1 MFSSWFDTRFGVRQ
15 GDTLSTTLLNIFLND
30 LVTDIENLHCGIETY
45 EFSLSLLC
53 YADDIVIFTENEDN
67 MQIVL
72 DYIAVKIGVKKMA
85 HESWYKKR
93 RLCMYAGN
101 HVYLHKPF
109 LI

>member
-30 LVTDIENLHCGIETY
+30 LVTDIENLHCGIETD

-67 MQIVL
+67 MQLVL
-72 DYIAVKIGVKKMA
+72 DYIAVKIGVKKWRMKVDTKNEGYA
-85 HESWYKKR
+85 CTQET
-93 RLCMYAGN
+93 MYIYTS
-101 HVYLHKPF
+101 HF
-109 LI
+109 